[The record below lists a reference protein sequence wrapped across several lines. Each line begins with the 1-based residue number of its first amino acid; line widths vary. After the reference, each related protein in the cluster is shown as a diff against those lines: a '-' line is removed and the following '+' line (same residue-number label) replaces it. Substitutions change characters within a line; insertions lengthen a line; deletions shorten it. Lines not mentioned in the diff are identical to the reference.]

1 MEQLVDPAWLAGE
14 MGAPDLRILDCSVV
28 FERHDGVL
36 TVGSGLSAWAEGHIP
51 GSEHVDLVADLSD
64 QASEMR
70 FMMPPAAQFAAAM
83 EGKGVGGGTRVVLY
97 DDDRNM
103 WAARVWWML
112 RAYGF
117 DEAAVLD
124 GGRRRWTVEGRE
136 LTVDPPVEHRAVFIP
151 KPRSGLLV
159 DKAAVLAATRDDGTC
174 IVNALSAAHH
184 NGESDDYGRRGHIPT
199 SVNMPAADL
208 VDPDTPCLSRYGG
221 PPFAVRTGPR
231 LARRAGDHL
240 LRWRDLGGE
249 RRLRPHPS
257 RRRRGRHLRRVDGG
271 VGHRPIA
278 AVGGAGRT
286 DGLIW
291 L

>member
-83 EGKGVGGGTRVVLY
+83 EGKGVGEGTRVVLY

-136 LTVDPPVEHRAVFIP
+136 LTVDPPVEHRAVFIL

-159 DKAAVLAATRDDGTC
+159 DKAAVLAGTRDDGTC

-208 VDPDTPCLSRYGG
+208 VDPDTHAYLDMAALRSRFAPVLDSPAERVITYCGG
-221 PPFAVRTGPR
+221 GISAASDAFALT
-231 LARRAGDHL
+231 L
-240 LRWRDLGGE
+240 LGADEVAIYDASMGE
-249 RRLRPHPS
+249 WGIDPS
-257 RRRRGRHLRRVDGG
+257 LPLV
-271 VGHRPIA
+271 VP
-278 AVGGAGRT
+278 GAPMA
-286 DGLIW
+286 
-291 L
+291 